1 MVARLKDRGREDLAI
16 FRARVLRLAGLGRI
30 SKGDASYLVDKVDEL
45 DAFIIRMNETPD
57 TKERL
62 LW

>member
-1 MVARLKDRGREDLAI
+1 MVARLKDRGRDDLAT
-16 FRARVLRLAGLGRI
+16 FRARVLRLAALGRI
-30 SKGDASYLVDKVDEL
+30 AKSDADHLVEKVDEL
-45 DAFIIRMNETPD
+45 DAFIIKMSESPD